1 MTTPADI
8 NVFWSSLDTEDSK
21 PTQLDRYIAK
31 GAPACITKFIALGG
45 GIKMGIT
52 LEKFARFRFKNLT
65 KRKTG
70 TGQSESGY
78 DHLIRGTTDIY
89 VEQKSSGHWGEDDF
103 KWQHVEPAHKWNMLL
118 LCGIGY
124 TDVHFW
130 AMSRA
135 TFMSLV
141 AAKKITVQGNKS
153 GESSQGMWFTYSGV
167 KDSLVAIRT
176 TEELQAFAASL

>member
-1 MTTPADI
+1 MTTLTDI
-8 NVFWSSLDTEDSK
+8 DAFWTSLDSEDNK
-21 PTQLDRYIAK
+21 PTQLDRYIARS
-31 GAPACITKFIALGG
+31 APLRITKFISLGG
-45 GIKMGIT
+45 GTKMGTT
-52 LEKFARFRFKNLT
+52 LEKFARFRFKNLV

-78 DHLIRGTTDIY
+78 DHLIKAPADIY

-135 TFMSLV
+135 TFTSLV
-141 AAKKITVQGNKS
+141 ASKKITVQGNKT
-153 GESSQGMWFTYSGV
+153 GESSQGMWFTYSCV
-167 KDSLVAIRT
+167 KDSLIAIRT
-176 TEELQAFAASL
+176 PEELQAFAASL